1 TAPAADEYN
10 KSSQF
15 LTNLSNSGYDSL
27 VNANQ
32 LIKYYAYEYAVLM
45 DAAEYLEVVGVTT
58 IAKSDSG
65 KVDFEAKIE
74 VSKYQREIVSRVMQS
89 YQKGDLRNA
98 AIPPKADKKKKNG
111 WWQKLLK
118 KPQSK
123 LPED

>member
-1 TAPAADEYN
+1 MEISEPAV
-10 KSSQF
+10 STSQVAVAE
-15 LTNLSNSGYDSL
+15 NSEDQDKNSEIPEL
-27 VNANQ
+27 
-32 LIKYYAYEYAVLM
+32 KE
-45 DAAEYLEVVGVTT
+45 
-58 IAKSDSG
+58 G